1 MGLMHH
7 SAAEND
13 FLRWSDHEDI
23 DAGLGEVVGL
33 NIPRGVVGG
42 EIFGGGLPAVLN
54 GRSGGE
60 SFEAVFMKGAMAFEM
75 IVGVAFDSHVSHFG
89 MARAVNEMT
98 VDHDGSADSGAD
110 REIGGVFQTFGRT
123 PGDLSEKGGIDVGV
137 ENGGD
142 IEGFLKWSE
151 KIGVGPA
158 GLWRCRD
165 MPVGGRIGIEVGGP
179 EGADGQSF
187 GLPKLR
193 RGLGKELDESGDRLV
208 GCGGGD
214 AFPDEDVI
222 GPRGQSRDHF
232 GAAGFEGGDKRSMHK
247 REVASS
253 RNGCNRDQGR

>member
-1 MGLMHH
+1 MHH
-7 SAAEND
+7 AAAEND
-13 FLRWSDHEDI
+13 FLRRGDHEDI
-23 DAGLGEVVGL
+23 EAGLGEVVGL
-33 NIPRGVVGG
+33 NIPGGVVGG

-60 SFEAVFMKGAMAFEM
+60 SFEAVFVKGAMAFEM

-98 VDHDGSADSGAD
+98 IYHDGSADSGAD
-110 REIGGVFQTFGRT
+110 GEIGGVFQTFGGA
-123 PGDLSEKGGIDVGV
+123 PGDFSEKGGIDVGV
-137 ENGGD
+137 ENGGN

-151 KIGVGPA
+151 KIGVGPT

-179 EGADGQSF
+179 EGADGQSC
-187 GLPKLR
+187 GLPELR
-193 RGLGKELDESGDRLV
+193 RGLGEEVDESGNRFF

-222 GPRGQSRDHF
+222 GARSQSRDHF
-232 GAAGFEGGDKRSMHK
+232 GAAGFEGGDERSVHEG
-247 REVASS
+247 EVASS

>member
-13 FLRWSDHEDI
+13 FLRWGDHEDI

-179 EGADGQSF
+179 EGTDGQSF

-193 RGLGKELDESGDRLV
+193 GGLGKELDESGDRLV

-222 GPRGQSRDHF
+222 GPRGQSRDHL

>member
-13 FLRWSDHEDI
+13 FLRWGDHEDI

-179 EGADGQSF
+179 EGTDGQSF

-193 RGLGKELDESGDRLV
+193 GGLGKELDESGDRLV

>member
-1 MGLMHH
+1 MHH
-7 SAAEND
+7 AAAEND
-13 FLRWSDHEDI
+13 FLRRGDHEDI
-23 DAGLGEVVGL
+23 EAGLSEVVGL

-60 SFEAVFMKGAMAFEM
+60 SFEAVFVKGAMAFEM
-75 IVGVAFDSHVSHFG
+75 IVGVSFESHVSHFG

-98 VDHDGSADSGAD
+98 IDHDGSADSGAD
-110 REIGGVFQTFGRT
+110 GEIGGVFQTFGRT
-123 PGDLSEKGGIDVGV
+123 PGDFSEKGGIDVGV

-151 KIGVGPA
+151 KIGVGPT

-187 GLPKLR
+187 GLPELR
-193 RGLGKELDESGDRLV
+193 RGLGEEADESGDRLV
-208 GCGGGD
+208 GCGGGN
-214 AFPDEDVI
+214 AFPNEDVI
-222 GPRGQSRDHF
+222 GPRGQSCDHF
-232 GAAGFEGGDKRSMHK
+232 GAAGFEGCDERSVHG

-253 RNGCNRDQGR
+253 RNGCNRDQRR